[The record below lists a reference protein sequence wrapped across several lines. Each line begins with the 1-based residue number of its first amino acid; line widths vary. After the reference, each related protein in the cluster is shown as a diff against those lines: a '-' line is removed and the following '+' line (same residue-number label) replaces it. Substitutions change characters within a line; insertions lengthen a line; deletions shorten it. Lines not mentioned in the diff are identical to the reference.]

1 LCNIIIDIL
10 NDYITNNNNTTKE
23 QIHINVNIILKLLHT
38 ITTRL
43 PIGSHLT
50 VTLLKILLQIVDN
63 EIVENIC
70 NYNTYKLTQTGS
82 SNSNNNNGFTI
93 HYQYTMI
100 IINIFNEIMSKKY
113 IPINNNNNNNNNNS
127 NVEVK
132 VYILIY
138 NY

>member
-1 LCNIIIDIL
+1 MPLCSIIIDIL
-10 NDYITNNNNTTKE
+10 NDYINNNNNTTKE

-70 NYNTYKLTQTGS
+70 NYNTYKLTQSGS
-82 SNSNNNNGFTI
+82 SSNNNKGFNI

-113 IPINNNNNNNNNNS
+113 IPINNNNNSNS

-132 VYILIY
+132 AYIYIY
-138 NY
+138 I